1 MSRSTPPTTPC
12 SSSSSSLATST
23 PPFSTTS
30 PARLQALY
38 SDFSRQKQS
47 NPTSYHA
54 NVDWW
59 KKALEALVS
68 SGKQEREVVRDGGGD
83 GGHDDDDLPMKSER
97 LVLHAGRD
105 LIERLKIPKVGK
117 PLALGAV
124 LVRFFFSL
132 LFPSSVSYHY
142 FIFLIHP
149 LIPASLNSNMSTAA
163 FFPFTSL

>member
-1 MSRSTPPTTPC
+1 M
-12 SSSSSSLATST
+12 L
-23 PPFSTTS
+23 PFSTTS
-30 PARLQALY
+30 TARLQALY

-68 SGKQEREVVRDGGGD
+68 SGKQEFQNHLQKEVLDD
-83 GGHDDDDLPMKSER
+83 DDDDLPMKSER

-124 LVRFFFSL
+124 LVRFFFLLSL
-132 LFPSSVSYHY
+132 SPPPPR
-142 FIFLIHP
+142 FLIII
-149 LIPASLNSNMSTAA
+149 LFFNMN
-163 FFPFTSL
+163 